1 MSTHLENAAGPVIAQ
16 PPWYVRCSPV
26 WWALAGSLVL
36 GAGILLFPARPQPFE
51 DRDIVDRLED
61 STRGDVYLAPVIV
74 WAEKAHLEKYNP
86 VCTSTGRCTL
96 TYFNFGGVHGV
107 QLRCTAKGCYPVGG
121 W

>member
-16 PPWYVRCSPV
+16 PPWYVRYSLV
-26 WWALAGSLVL
+26 WWVLAAPLVL
-36 GAGILLFPARPQPFE
+36 GVCILLFPARLQPFE